1 MLAAN
6 IVEESD
12 GIRQSVADL
21 MRLVRLIQVGIDVDG
36 DALPDLDAS
45 RIYFF
50 GQSYGAV
57 IGTVFLAV
65 EPDVRVGVITAAGGS
80 WPARI
85 ISPTNRP
92 AYGQALARRT
102 PSLINSPG
110 VTHID
115 DVPVPASPSFNENLP
130 LRDGVPVPV
139 RLSDGTN
146 HVITSPVINDVPGAS
161 EIQVVIEQYEWVQ
174 QWANPVAYARH
185 LRKAPLARIP
195 EKTVLMQFAR
205 GDQVLPNPLTSAM
218 LRAGDLADRA
228 TLYRHDLASL
238 ENPLLPKPGH
248 GFAYVSGFGDISR
261 GAQDQIA
268 TFFES
273 DGAMTI
279 QPEPGRFF
287 EVPVSIPLPED
298 LSFIP

>member
-1 MLAAN
+1 M
-6 IVEESD
+6 
-12 GIRQSVADL
+12 
-21 MRLVRLIQVGIDVDG
+21 
-36 DALPDLDAS
+36 
-45 RIYFF
+45 
-50 GQSYGAV
+50 
-57 IGTVFLAV
+57 
-65 EPDVRVGVITAAGGS
+65 
-80 WPARI
+80 
-85 ISPTNRP
+85 
-92 AYGQALARRT
+92 
-102 PSLINSPG
+102 
-110 VTHID
+110 
-115 DVPVPASPSFNENLP
+115 
-130 LRDGVPVPV
+130 
-139 RLSDGTN
+139 
-146 HVITSPVINDVPGAS
+146 PGAS

-205 GDQVLPNPLTSAM
+205 GDQVVPNPLTSAM

-268 TFFES
+268 AFFES